1 MSQLDKLIER
11 LQPQQEILLET
22 GKEPM
27 MRTRL
32 GTKAMLNQVLSSPQI
47 IALLTEI
54 APLANKQ
61 SITQKKATNFEY
73 QYNAKTHTIMFMAQG
88 EQVRAV
94 ISQTDGVK
102 PIAKPELEPEIDS
115 GIEPDFE
122 PEVIT
127 EEPETQTAPVTAA
140 AKPVGAGRSEEHN
153 V

>member
-32 GTKAMLNQVLSSPQI
+32 GAKAMLNQVLSTPQI

-54 APLANKQ
+54 APFAHKQ
-61 SITQKKATNFEY
+61 NITQKKAATFEY
-73 QYNAKTHTIMFMAQG
+73 EYNAKTHSIIFMAQG

-94 ISQTDGVK
+94 I
-102 PIAKPELEPEIDS
+102 
-115 GIEPDFE
+115 
-122 PEVIT
+122 
-127 EEPETQTAPVTAA
+127 
-140 AKPVGAGRSEEHN
+140 
-153 V
+153 

>member
-32 GTKAMLNQVLSSPQI
+32 GAKAMINQVLSTPQI

-54 APLANKQ
+54 APLALKQ
-61 SITQKKATNFEY
+61 NITQKKATNFEY
-73 QYNAKTHTIMFMAQG
+73 QYNAKTHTIMFMSQG

-94 ISQTDGVK
+94 ISQSDG
-102 PIAKPELEPEIDS
+102 AKRLS
-115 GIEPDFE
+115 SLRY
-122 PEVIT
+122 
-127 EEPETQTAPVTAA
+127 
-140 AKPVGAGRSEEHN
+140 KRRSN
-153 V
+153 PKAIPGSNLTLNPRSLPRNPR